1 MYTTETESKQSK
13 GFLVNNYQNGL
24 VGYFPVILVVGF
36 LFLSRQEESSYR
48 GKDTEGKK
56 MKTHGAEWGA
66 QEDSGRV
73 SMGTSTLTQS
83 VWHRC
88 HTEELR
94 MEMMTIGMPKRK
106 KCLNSRPARL
116 FCEERG
122 LREQLCD
129 CLSGTFC
136 FAF

>member
-1 MYTTETESKQSK
+1 MYTTETESRQSK

-66 QEDSGRV
+66 QEGSGRV
-73 SMGTSTLTQS
+73 SMGTSTLTES
-83 VWHRC
+83 VWHQGSHRGVKVGDDDDWNASKK
-88 HTEELR
+88 
-94 MEMMTIGMPKRK
+94 EMP
-106 KCLNSRPARL
+106 
-116 FCEERG
+116 
-122 LREQLCD
+122 
-129 CLSGTFC
+129 
-136 FAF
+136 

>member
-1 MYTTETESKQSK
+1 MHTTGTESRQSK

-48 GKDTEGKK
+48 GKDPEGKK
-56 MKTHGAEWGA
+56 VKTHGAEWGA
-66 QEDSGRV
+66 QGDNGRA
-73 SMGTSTLTQS
+73 STGTSARSACGT
-83 VWHRC
+83 RC

-94 MEMMTIGMPKRK
+94 LEIMAIGMPKRK

-122 LREQLCD
+122 LQEQAL
-129 CLSGTFC
+129 
-136 FAF
+136 